1 VSGIV
6 VREAREADLP
16 AIVALLAEDQI
27 SATPEDPS
35 EPLDPGYA
43 AALRAIAADPNEVLA
58 VAELDGQVVGTLQL
72 SFLPGLAQRGMW
84 RGQIEA
90 VRVSSM
96 LRSKGLG
103 KEMIEWAVAQCRA
116 RGCGLVQLT
125 SNNARTRAHTFYE
138 KLGWAKSHA
147 GFKLKL

>member
-1 VSGIV
+1 M
-6 VREAREADLP
+6 REAREADLP

-125 SNNARTRAHTFYE
+125 SNNARIRAHTFYE